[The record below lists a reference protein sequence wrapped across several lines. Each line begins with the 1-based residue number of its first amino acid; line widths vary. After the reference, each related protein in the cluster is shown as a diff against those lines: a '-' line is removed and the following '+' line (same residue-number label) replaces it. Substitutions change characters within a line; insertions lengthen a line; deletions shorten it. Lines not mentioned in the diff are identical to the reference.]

1 MTEQTKQRLTI
12 LKRQPIGVELDDD
25 LREPLDVADLG
36 QYLVAQWVN
45 STDPAADRYL
55 IERVVAR
62 WSGQPA
68 AVGVNSPG
76 TRLQ

>member
-1 MTEQTKQRLTI
+1 LFQD
-12 LKRQPIGVELDDD
+12 PD
-25 LREPLDVADLG
+25 
-36 QYLVAQWVN
+36 YLQWVN

-68 AVGVNSPG
+68 AN
-76 TRLQ
+76 